1 MHGSYSNI
9 LPAHPAEKGDTMT
22 IRLVLSITAAPG
34 KGSELAQ
41 AYKSR
46 CAEIMQE
53 PGCEQ
58 FEVFQ
63 SVVNPDKLTLLER
76 WTDQAALDAHAK
88 LNSTR
93 PSLPEELRVG
103 RPEREDYQYN
113 RTR

>member
-1 MHGSYSNI
+1 M
-9 LPAHPAEKGDTMT
+9 A
-22 IRLVLSITAAPG
+22 IRLVLTITAAPG

-41 AYKSR
+41 AYRGR
-46 CAEIMQE
+46 CAEIMKE

-76 WTDQAALDAHAK
+76 WTDQAALDVHSK
-88 LNSTR
+88 LNATR
-93 PSLPEELRVG
+93 PALPEELRVG
-103 RPEREDYQYN
+103 RPEREDYVYN